1 MAEYFPLDQLSA
13 VYLIDL
19 CEPLLEVARKR
30 FAAKG
35 FKNVQVLCQ
44 DARDFTL
51 PGLAEGQK
59 VDLFTCSYSL
69 SMVSAE
75 IPTATFSLCLASDF
89 PCFPSLRPNLLLR
102 FLPSTLL
109 SIVSTTLWTKKLVS
123 LV

>member
-13 VYLIDL
+13 VYLVDL

-30 FAAKG
+30 FAARG

-51 PGLAEGQK
+51 PGLAEGKK

-69 SMVSAE
+69 SMVRS
-75 IPTATFSLCLASDF
+75 TSFSLYDLAIFECLKF
-89 PCFPSLRPNLLLR
+89 
-102 FLPSTLL
+102 
-109 SIVSTTLWTKKLVS
+109 
-123 LV
+123 